1 MKFKID
7 DFGNW
12 KRTAT
17 TNRSHFWLA
26 LRLHNVFDG
35 DHAPLNNYAVRS
47 KMTLQNVMDTYDELI
62 RLVEKE
68 REFENE
74 AKALIEKAQSED
86 VMVNLKNIS
95 RDMFPSGDVYREFM
109 RVVMKLQEINGGN
122 NNG

>member
-7 DFGNW
+7 DFGKW
-12 KRTAT
+12 KKTAT
-17 TNRSHFWLA
+17 TNGSHFWLA

-68 REFENE
+68 RRFEDE

-86 VMVNLKNIS
+86 VMVNLKKIS

-109 RVVMKLQEINGGN
+109 RAVMKLQEMNGGN